1 MSSEL
6 SMPLSVVRRF
16 WTGPVELRQDNQDE
30 RDARRGGPDNKDVG
44 PEVGI
49 VVELGT

>member
-16 WTGPVELRQDNQDE
+16 WTGPVELRQDNQYE
-30 RDARRGGPDNKDVG
+30 RDARRDGPQSDGMETPGD
-44 PEVGI
+44 
-49 VVELGT
+49 LDTSRRL